1 MGARVAVP
9 VLAQAQARV
18 PVQEP
23 AQVRAQEPAPVQVQE
38 PVQEP
43 VPVQEPAPVRV
54 QVPVREPVRVQER
67 VQEPARARVQVQ
79 ARVPVPALALARRRE
94 TSRHCRHK
102 LQDWPQ
108 TVPLPLSQF
117 AHAEN
122 FDRSFRAPSLIG
134 PPPVRA
140 EQLTT
145 ETL

>member
-1 MGARVAVP
+1 MGARVAVQVR
-9 VLAQAQARV
+9 VLAQGPVQEQVRVRVQAQAQVPARV
-18 PVQEP
+18 PVP
-23 AQVRAQEPAPVQVQE
+23 ARVRA
-38 PVQEP
+38 
-43 VPVQEPAPVRV
+43 RV
-54 QVPVREPVRVQER
+54 QVPARV
-67 VQEPARARVQVQ
+67 RARVQVQ
-79 ARVPVPALALARRRE
+79 ARVPAPALALARRRE
-94 TSRHCRHK
+94 TSRHCRHR

-122 FDRSFRAPSLIG
+122 SDRSFRSPSLIG